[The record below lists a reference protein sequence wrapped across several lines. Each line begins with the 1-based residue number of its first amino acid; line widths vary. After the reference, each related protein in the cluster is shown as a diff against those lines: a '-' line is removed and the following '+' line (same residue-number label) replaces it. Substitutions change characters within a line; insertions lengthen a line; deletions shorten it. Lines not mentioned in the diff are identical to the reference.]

1 LDNCRIPRF
10 LMTIF
15 ILILADNS
23 LLISKEY
30 FLVRRSSGK
39 QSWLPPFMGEKKWYV
54 IHTYAGYENKVKTNL
69 DKRVESMEMQD
80 KIFRVLVPM
89 EKEMEIKNGQ
99 KKTTMRK
106 VFPGY
111 VLVEM
116 IIEDD
121 SWFVVRNTPGVTGF
135 VGPGSKPIPLSE
147 NEVNS
152 ILKQMGM
159 DEAKPKHGFVLKEQ
173 VRVISGPFNNFIG
186 SIEEI
191 HPERGKLKLT
201 VSMFGRETPVELN
214 FDQVEKL

>member
-1 LDNCRIPRF
+1 
-10 LMTIF
+10 
-15 ILILADNS
+15 
-23 LLISKEY
+23 
-30 FLVRRSSGK
+30 
-39 QSWLPPFMGEKKWYV
+39 MGDKGWYV

-69 DKRVESMEMQD
+69 DKRVESMEMKD

-89 EKEMEIKNGQ
+89 EKEIETKNGQ
-99 KKTTMRK
+99 RRTIMRK

-116 IIEDD
+116 IMEDD
-121 SWFVVRNTPGVTGF
+121 SWYVVRNTPGVTGF
-135 VGPGSKPIPLSE
+135 VGPGSRPIPLSE
-147 NEVNS
+147 AEVNH
-152 ILKQMGM
+152 ILRQMGLT
-159 DEAKPKHGFVLKEQ
+159 DAKPRINLSLKEQ

-191 HPERGKLKLT
+191 NAERGKLKLS

>member
-1 LDNCRIPRF
+1 MGWNGKRF
-10 LMTIF
+10 
-15 ILILADNS
+15 S
-23 LLISKEY
+23 
-30 FLVRRSSGK
+30 R
-39 QSWLPPFMGEKKWYV
+39 LPPFMDEKRWYV
-54 IHTYAGYENKVKTNL
+54 VHTYAGYENKVKTNL
-69 DKRVESMEMQD
+69 EKRVESMEMQD

-89 EKEMEIKNGQ
+89 EKEYETRGGQ
-99 KKTTMRK
+99 RKTVMRK

-116 IIEDD
+116 IVEDD

-147 NEVNS
+147 DEVNH

-159 DEAKPKHGFVLKEQ
+159 DEARPKIDFDLKEQ
-173 VRVISGPFNNFIG
+173 VRVVSGPFSNFIG

-191 HPERGKLKLT
+191 HPERGKLKVS

-214 FDQVEKL
+214 FEQVEKL

>member
-1 LDNCRIPRF
+1 MAINKEENREALQ
-10 LMTIF
+10 
-15 ILILADNS
+15 ASS
-23 LLISKEY
+23 LVI
-30 FLVRRSSGK
+30 
-39 QSWLPPFMGEKKWYV
+39 MGEKNWYV

-89 EKEMEIKNGQ
+89 EKEYEIKNGQ
-99 KKTTMRK
+99 RKTVMRK

-116 IIEDD
+116 IMEDD

-135 VGPGSKPIPLSE
+135 VGPGSKPVPLSE
-147 NEVNS
+147 PEIKH
-152 ILKQMGM
+152 ILRQMGM
-159 DEAKPKHGFVLKEQ
+159 DEARPKVLFAIQEQ
-173 VRVISGPFNNFIG
+173 VRVVSGPFSNFIG
-186 SIEEI
+186 TIEEI
-191 HPERGKLKLT
+191 QPERNKLKVS

>member
-1 LDNCRIPRF
+1 
-10 LMTIF
+10 
-15 ILILADNS
+15 
-23 LLISKEY
+23 
-30 FLVRRSSGK
+30 
-39 QSWLPPFMGEKKWYV
+39 MGEKNWYV

-89 EKEMEIKNGQ
+89 EKELETKNGQ
-99 KKTTMRK
+99 KRTVLKK

-116 IIEDD
+116 IMEDD

-135 VGPGSKPIPLSE
+135 VGPGTKPVPLSE
-147 NEVNS
+147 SEVNH

-159 DEAKPKHGFVLKEQ
+159 DDPRPKVDFGVNDQ
-173 VRVISGPFNNFIG
+173 VRVISGPFSNFIG

-191 HPERGKLKLT
+191 HPERGKLKVS
-201 VSMFGRETPVELN
+201 VSMFGRETPVELT